1 MWRKKKSMNRN
12 VEQVLFLGSIDL
24 VNLDVKS
31 VDTFLFVGEVN

>member
-1 MWRKKKSMNRN
+1 MNRN